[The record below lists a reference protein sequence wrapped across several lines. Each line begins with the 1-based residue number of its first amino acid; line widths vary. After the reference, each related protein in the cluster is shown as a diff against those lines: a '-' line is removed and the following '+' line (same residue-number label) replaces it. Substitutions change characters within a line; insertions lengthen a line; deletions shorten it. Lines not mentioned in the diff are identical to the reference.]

1 MNTTQTVLEI
11 LYDNKNK
18 FVSSDFLCSKTKI
31 SRIAI
36 WQHIKKLK
44 NAGYLIEAKRG
55 VGYKLIKAP
64 QDLLNAFEVNKLAQK
79 NEAVSKVYFFE
90 NTTSTMDEAKKILE
104 NNKNLAHKA
113 LIVSLNQTQGR
124 GRKNRHWL
132 SFGNNIYAS
141 SIYLPQN
148 LSPQDGLLVMFASC
162 IAVVLALNN
171 INIKAK
177 IKWPN
182 DCLVNDKKIS
192 GVLVDIKS
200 DMSLIEELVI
210 GFGINVNWENIPDE
224 INATSVYELTKKTT
238 DRLWLLDEV
247 MYYLGALIKLIEKG
261 YKKNILNLWKL
272 YEATL
277 NRQVEVISGDKKIY
291 GTARQIDELGFL
303 LVETKNGI
311 ERIVTSDNLR
321 FL

>member
-1 MNTTQTVLEI
+1 MSTTQTVLEI
-11 LYDNKNK
+11 LYDNKDK

-36 WQHIKKLK
+36 WQHVKKLK

-55 VGYKLIKAP
+55 VGYKLIQKP
-64 QDLLNAFEVNKLAQK
+64 PDLLNNFEVNKLVQK
-79 NEAVSKVYFFE
+79 NKAINQVYFFE
-90 NTTSTMDEAKKILE
+90 STTSTMDEAKKILE

-124 GRKNRHWL
+124 GRKSRHWL

-141 SIYLPQN
+141 YIYLPQKLN
-148 LSPQDGLLVMFASC
+148 PQDGLLVMFASC
-162 IAVVLALNN
+162 IAVVLALND
-171 INIKAK
+171 INIKVK

-182 DCLVNDKKIS
+182 DCLVNDKKIC

-200 DMSLIEELVI
+200 DMSLIEEIVI
-210 GFGINVNWENIPDE
+210 GFGVNVNWEQIPDE
-224 INATSVYELTKKTT
+224 INATSVYELKKKTT
-238 DRLWLLDEV
+238 DRLWLLDKI
-247 MYYLGALIKLIEKG
+247 MYYLSALIKLIEKG
-261 YKKNILNLWKL
+261 YKKNILNLWRL
-272 YEATL
+272 YQITL
-277 NRQVEVISGDKKIY
+277 DRQVEIVSIDKKIY
-291 GTARQIDELGFL
+291 GTAKQIDELGFL

-311 ERIVTSDNLR
+311 EKILTCDSLR